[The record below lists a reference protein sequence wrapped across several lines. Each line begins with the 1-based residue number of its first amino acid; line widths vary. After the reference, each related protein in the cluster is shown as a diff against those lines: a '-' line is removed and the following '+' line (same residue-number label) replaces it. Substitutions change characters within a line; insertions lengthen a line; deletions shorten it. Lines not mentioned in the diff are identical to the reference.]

1 MSLYRLHKTNGYLSF
16 LLYRLYTLEKNG
28 YQLSGTAKDNRSCVR
43 HAKCGIKPMK
53 DIGDINDI
61 EEVIFM
67 QNLNIAEKF
76 NANQFGIHSTD
87 LGFVQ
92 ECGTVRK
99 FYEFYD
105 GKKDTERKPGDAP
118 YGQEW
123 EEPKGLDY
131 KPTQEIRNIVKKL
144 IDKQARFMFS
154 VPPSISCKPKGVT
167 APEVTGDKIVDQS
180 NKDTA
185 KRIIAE
191 AEDKRQLIDEIFTKG
206 DFWKQSLTAF
216 KDCTIGKRVLLTVQA
231 NPGEQIRF
239 RYFTMPEFKYQL
251 DPKDITKLKQVC
263 IVYQDERTRGMLA
276 VKQIWYKWTY
286 EMRVPTTQTIDEEG
300 NIVETPIE
308 GAEATCWYKKETVDG
323 NNTIISEPVEL
334 ENFDNTTDYLSSERP
349 KEVAYPDNI
358 EWTDTRL
365 SQIPC
370 RIILNGGLTGDI
382 WGTSDVKELMDM
394 ANSYNRVNS
403 DFRDA
408 LRFKMFEQPVF
419 TDADSNSLKNV
430 KIAPNAIIDLK
441 TDPTL
446 DNGEGTGR
454 AAQAF
459 MLSSTFNFVQAA
471 DSFLDRLKKD
481 MYEHM
486 DQPLPEEIKNVPS
499 AKAMR
504 FMFQDLV
511 GRCEEK
517 WATGWDGAITWVIEL
532 ICEAIRLF
540 NLYPERR
547 GTLLANTLT
556 TDVITHNY
564 PIPEDEQ
571 EKKTIAIQE
580 VEAKVKSHK
589 TYIREFGD
597 VEDEDMEWI
606 EIMDEDGTMNESVNA
621 GFMTPKTAQDT
632 QNVGTETPP
641 INQSEEEPVGGEDT
655 E

>member
-1 MSLYRLHKTNGYLSF
+1 
-16 LLYRLYTLEKNG
+16 
-28 YQLSGTAKDNRSCVR
+28 
-43 HAKCGIKPMK
+43 
-53 DIGDINDI
+53 
-61 EEVIFM
+61 M
-67 QNLNIAEKF
+67 QDLNIAEKF
-76 NANQFGIHSTD
+76 NSNQFGVHSNN

-92 ECGTVRK
+92 ECSTVRK

-105 GKKDTERKPGDAP
+105 GKSDKVKQPGDEP

-123 EEPKGLDY
+123 KKPEGLDY
-131 KPTQEIRNIVKKL
+131 TPTQEIRNVVKKL

-154 VPPSISCKPKGVT
+154 VPPALSCKPKGLT
-167 APEVTGDKIVDQS
+167 IPQMTGNATVDQA
-180 NKDTA
+180 NKDSIKNA
-185 KRIIAE
+185 IAL
-191 AEDKRQLIDEIFTKG
+191 AEDKRQLIDDIFTKG
-206 DFWKQSLTAF
+206 DFWKQTLTAF
-216 KDCTIGKRVLLTVQA
+216 KDCTIGKRVLLTIQA
-231 NPGEQIRF
+231 NPGEEVRF
-239 RYFTMPEFKYQL
+239 RYFTMPEFQYQF

-276 VKQIWYKWTY
+276 VKQVWYKWTY
-286 EMRVPTTQTIDEEG
+286 EMRVPTRQVTDEEG
-300 NIVETPIE
+300 NIIEEPIQ

-323 NNTIISEPVEL
+323 NNTLMTEPVEL
-334 ENFDNTTDYLSSERP
+334 ENLDNTTDYLSSERP
-349 KEVAYPDNI
+349 KEIAYPDNI
-358 EWTDTRL
+358 DWTDTRL

-370 RIILNGGLTGDI
+370 KIILNGGLTGDI

-441 TDPTL
+441 TDPAL
-446 DNGEGTGR
+446 DNGEGAGR

-471 DSFLDRLKKD
+471 DSYLDRLKKD

-486 DQPLPEEIKNVPS
+486 DQPLPEEIKSVPS
-499 AKAMR
+499 AKAMK
-504 FMFQDLV
+504 FLFQDLI

-517 WATGWDGAITWVIEL
+517 WTTGWDSAVTWAIEL

-540 NLYPERR
+540 ALYPERR

-556 TDVITHNY
+556 TDVLTHNY
-564 PIPEDEQ
+564 PIPEDEK
-571 EKKTIAIQE
+571 EKKEIAIRE

-597 VEDEDMEWI
+597 VEDEDMEWA
-606 EIMDEDGTMNESVNA
+606 EIMDEDGKMNESVNA
-621 GFMTPKTAQDT
+621 GFMTPKAFGNDANLSGNKT
-632 QNVGTETPP
+632 GTE
-641 INQSEEEPVGGEDT
+641 EELVGGKDT

>member
-1 MSLYRLHKTNGYLSF
+1 
-16 LLYRLYTLEKNG
+16 
-28 YQLSGTAKDNRSCVR
+28 
-43 HAKCGIKPMK
+43 
-53 DIGDINDI
+53 
-61 EEVIFM
+61 M
-67 QNLNIAEKF
+67 QDLNIAEKF
-76 NANQFGIHSTD
+76 NANQFGIHSTN
-87 LGFVQ
+87 LAFVN
-92 ECGTVRK
+92 ECSTVRK

-105 GKKDTERKPGDAP
+105 GKSDKKKEPGEEP

-123 EEPKGLDY
+123 KKVEGLDY
-131 KPTQEIRNIVKKL
+131 EPTQEIRNIVKKL

-154 VPPSISCKPKGVT
+154 VPPALSCKPKGL
-167 APEVTGDKIVDQS
+167 AIPKMTGKATVDEA
-180 NKDTA
+180 NKEA
-185 KRIIAE
+185 MKQVIAD
-191 AEDKRQLIDEIFTKG
+191 AEDKRLLIDDIFTKG
-206 DFWKQSLTAF
+206 DFWKQTLTAF
-216 KDCTIGKRVLLTVQA
+216 KDCTIGKRVLLTIQA
-231 NPGEQIRF
+231 NPGEEVRF
-239 RYFTMPEFKYQL
+239 RYFTMPEFQYQL

-286 EMRVPTTQTIDEEG
+286 EMRVPTTKTEDEEG
-300 NIVETPIE
+300 NIIETPVE

-323 NNTIISEPVEL
+323 NNTLITEPVEL
-334 ENFDNTTDYLSSERP
+334 ENLDNTTAYLSGEQP
-349 KEVAYPDNI
+349 KEIALPDNI
-358 EWTDTRL
+358 DWTDTRL
-365 SQIPC
+365 SEIPC

-419 TDADSNSLKNV
+419 VDADSSSIASA
-430 KIAPNAIIDLK
+430 KIAPNAVIDLK

-446 DNGEGTGR
+446 DNGEGTSR

-459 MLSSTFNFVQAA
+459 MLSSTFNFVAAA
-471 DSFLDRLKKD
+471 DSYLDRLKKD

-486 DQPLPEEIKNVPS
+486 DQPLPEEIKSVPS

-517 WATGWDGAITWVIEL
+517 WATGWDSAVNWAISF

-540 NLYPERR
+540 NLYPEQR
-547 GTLLANTLT
+547 GVQLANTPT
-556 TDVITHNY
+556 TDVLTHNY

-597 VEDEDMEWI
+597 VEDEQMEWM
-606 EIMDEDGTMNESVNA
+606 EIMDEDGKMNESVNA
-621 GFMTPKTAQDT
+621 GFMTPKSGFG
-632 QNVGTETPP
+632 NEEEEGEEEGEGGTGDSGT
-641 INQSEEEPVGGEDT
+641 EEPVGGADT

>member
-1 MSLYRLHKTNGYLSF
+1 M
-16 LLYRLYTLEKNG
+16 
-28 YQLSGTAKDNRSCVR
+28 
-43 HAKCGIKPMK
+43 
-53 DIGDINDI
+53 ND
-61 EEVIFM
+61 
-67 QNLNIAEKF
+67 LNIAEKF
-76 NANQFGIHSTD
+76 NANQFGIHSTN

-92 ECGTVRK
+92 ECQTVRK
-99 FYEFYD
+99 YYEFYD
-105 GKKDTERKPGDAP
+105 GKSDRETAPGDEP

-123 EEPKGLDY
+123 KLPEGLDY
-131 KPTQEIRNIVKKL
+131 TPTREIRNLTKKL

-154 VPPSISCKPKGVT
+154 VPPSLSCKPKNVVQ
-167 APEVTGDKIVDQS
+167 PEMTGDETIDQA
-180 NKDTA
+180 NKDA
-185 KRIIAE
+185 MKKVVAD
-191 AEDKRQLIDEIFTKG
+191 AEDKRQLIDDIFTKG
-206 DFWKQSLTAF
+206 DFWKQTLTAF

-231 NPGEQIRF
+231 NPGEEIRF
-239 RYFTMPEFKYQL
+239 RYFTMPEFQYQL
-251 DPKDITKLKQVC
+251 DPKDITRLKQVC

-276 VKQIWYKWTY
+276 VKQVWYKWTY
-286 EMRVPTTQTIDEEG
+286 EMRVPTTQQTDEEG
-300 NIVETPIE
+300 NIIEVPVE

-323 NNTIISEPVEL
+323 NNTLITEPVEL
-334 ENFDNTTDYLSSERP
+334 ETLDNTTDYLTGERP
-349 KEVAYPDNI
+349 KEMAYPDNI
-358 EWTDTRL
+358 DWTDTRL
-365 SQIPC
+365 SQIPA

-394 ANSYNRVNS
+394 ATQYNKVNS

-419 TDADSNSLKNV
+419 VDADSQSIKDA
-430 KIAPNAIIDLK
+430 KIAPNAVIDLK

-446 DNGEGTGR
+446 DNGEGTSR

-459 MLSSTFNFVQAA
+459 MLSSSFNFVAAA
-471 DSFLDRLKKD
+471 DSYLDRLKKD

-499 AKAMR
+499 AKAIR

-517 WATGWDGAITWVIEL
+517 WATGWDSAMTWVIDF
-532 ICEAIRLF
+532 ICEAIRMF
-540 NLYPERR
+540 NLYPEQR
-547 GTLLANTLT
+547 GVMLANTAT
-556 TDVITHNY
+556 TDVLTHNY

-597 VEDEDMEWI
+597 VEDEDIEWQ
-606 EIMDEDGTMNESVNA
+606 EIMDEDGKMNESVNA
-621 GFMTPKTAQDT
+621 GFMQTKGFG
-632 QNVGTETPP
+632 NEEEEEGGEGTEGEGGT
-641 INQSEEEPVGGEDT
+641 EPGNEPAGGADT

>member
-1 MSLYRLHKTNGYLSF
+1 M
-16 LLYRLYTLEKNG
+16 
-28 YQLSGTAKDNRSCVR
+28 
-43 HAKCGIKPMK
+43 
-53 DIGDINDI
+53 ND
-61 EEVIFM
+61 
-67 QNLNIAEKF
+67 LNIAEKF
-76 NANQFGIHSTD
+76 NANQFGIHSTN

-92 ECGTVRK
+92 ECQTVRK
-99 FYEFYD
+99 YYEFYD
-105 GKKDTERKPGDAP
+105 GKSDRETAPGDEP

-123 EEPKGLDY
+123 KLPEGLDY
-131 KPTQEIRNIVKKL
+131 TPTREIRNLTKKL

-154 VPPSISCKPKGVT
+154 VPPSLSCKPKNVVQ
-167 APEVTGDKIVDQS
+167 PEMTGDETIDQANRNAVKKIVAD
-180 NKDTA
+180 
-185 KRIIAE
+185 
-191 AEDKRQLIDEIFTKG
+191 AEDKRQLIDDIFTKG
-206 DFWKQSLTAF
+206 DFWKQTLTAF

-231 NPGEQIRF
+231 NPGEEIRF
-239 RYFTMPEFKYQL
+239 RYFTMPEFQYQL
-251 DPKDITKLKQVC
+251 DPKDITRLKQVC

-276 VKQIWYKWTY
+276 VKQVWYKWTY
-286 EMRVPTTQTIDEEG
+286 EMRVPTTQQTDEEG
-300 NIVETPIE
+300 NIIEVPME

-323 NNTIISEPVEL
+323 NNTLIIDPVEL
-334 ENFDNTTDYLSSERP
+334 ETLDNTTDYLTGERP
-349 KEVAYPDNI
+349 KETAYPDNI
-358 EWTDTRL
+358 DWTDTRL
-365 SQIPC
+365 SQIPA

-394 ANSYNRVNS
+394 ATQYNKVNS

-419 TDADSNSLKNV
+419 VDADSQSIRDA
-430 KIAPNAIIDLK
+430 KIAPNAVIDLK

-446 DNGEGTGR
+446 DNGEGTSR

-459 MLSSTFNFVQAA
+459 MLSSSFNFVAAA
-471 DSFLDRLKKD
+471 DSYLDRLKKD

-499 AKAMR
+499 AKAIR

-517 WATGWDGAITWVIEL
+517 WATGWDSAMTWVIDF
-532 ICEAIRLF
+532 ICEAIRMF
-540 NLYPERR
+540 NLYPEQR
-547 GTLLANTLT
+547 GVMLANTAT
-556 TDVITHNY
+556 TDVLTHNY

-597 VEDEDMEWI
+597 VEDEDIEWQ
-606 EIMDEDGTMNESVNA
+606 EIMDEDGKMNESVNA
-621 GFMTPKTAQDT
+621 GFMQTKGFG
-632 QNVGTETPP
+632 NEEEEEGGEGTEGEGGT
-641 INQSEEEPVGGEDT
+641 EPGNEPAGGADT

>member
-1 MSLYRLHKTNGYLSF
+1 
-16 LLYRLYTLEKNG
+16 
-28 YQLSGTAKDNRSCVR
+28 
-43 HAKCGIKPMK
+43 
-53 DIGDINDI
+53 
-61 EEVIFM
+61 M
-67 QNLNIAEKF
+67 QDLNIAEKF
-76 NANQFGIHSTD
+76 NANQFGIHSTN

-92 ECGTVRK
+92 ECSTVRK

-105 GKKDTERKPGDAP
+105 GKSDKEKSPGDKP

-123 EEPKGLDY
+123 KKVEGLDY
-131 KPTQEIRNIVKKL
+131 VPTQEIRNVVKKL

-154 VPPSISCKPKGVT
+154 VPPSLSCKPKGLV
-167 APEVTGDKIVDQS
+167 GRKIANGGVIDEASKNAMKQ
-180 NKDTA
+180 
-185 KRIIAE
+185 IIAD
-191 AEDKRQLIDEIFTKG
+191 AEDKRQLIESIFTDG
-206 DFWKQSLTAF
+206 NFWEQTLTAF

-231 NPGEQIRF
+231 NPGEKVRF
-239 RYFTMPEFKYQL
+239 RYFTMPEFQYLL

-286 EMRVPTTQTIDEEG
+286 EMKVPTATTVDEEG
-300 NIVETPIE
+300 NEIEIPIE

-323 NNTIISEPVEL
+323 NNTLITEPVEL
-334 ENFDNTTDYLSSERP
+334 ENLDNTTAYLSGEQP
-349 KEVAYPDNI
+349 KEVAIPENI
-358 EWTDTRL
+358 DWTDTRL
-365 SQIPC
+365 SEIPC

-394 ANSYNRVNS
+394 ADSYNKVNS

-419 TDADSNSLKNV
+419 VDADSSCIQTA
-430 KIAPNAIIDLK
+430 KIAPNAVIDLK

-446 DNGEGTGR
+446 DNGEGTSR
-454 AAQAF
+454 SAQAF
-459 MLSSTFNFVQAA
+459 MLSSTFNFVAAA
-471 DSFLDRLKKD
+471 DSYLDRLKKD

-504 FMFQDLV
+504 FLFQDLV

-517 WATGWDGAITWVIEL
+517 WTTGWGSAINWAIDL

-540 NLYPERR
+540 NLYPEQR
-547 GTLLANTLT
+547 GTVLANTLT
-556 TDVITHNY
+556 TNIFMHNY
-564 PIPEDEQ
+564 PIPEDEN

-597 VEDEDMEWI
+597 VEDEDMEWT
-606 EIMDEDGTMNESVNA
+606 EIMDEDGKMNESVNA
-621 GFMTPKTAQDT
+621 GFMTTKSEFGNEEEEEGNDGAYNTATD
-632 QNVGTETPP
+632 
-641 INQSEEEPVGGEDT
+641 EPVGGEDT

>member
-1 MSLYRLHKTNGYLSF
+1 
-16 LLYRLYTLEKNG
+16 
-28 YQLSGTAKDNRSCVR
+28 
-43 HAKCGIKPMK
+43 MK
-53 DIGDINDI
+53 D
-61 EEVIFM
+61 
-67 QNLNIAEKF
+67 LNIAEKF
-76 NANQFGIHSTD
+76 NANQFGIHSTN

-92 ECGTVRK
+92 ECQTVRK
-99 FYEFYD
+99 YYEFYD
-105 GKKDTERKPGDAP
+105 GKSDREMAPGDEP

-123 EEPKGLDY
+123 KLPEGLDY
-131 KPTQEIRNIVKKL
+131 TPTREIRNLTKKL

-154 VPPSISCKPKGVT
+154 VPPSLSCKPKNVVQ
-167 APEVTGDKIVDQS
+167 PEMTGDETIDQANRDAVKKIVAD
-180 NKDTA
+180 
-185 KRIIAE
+185 
-191 AEDKRQLIDEIFTKG
+191 AEDKRQLIDDIFTKG
-206 DFWKQSLTAF
+206 DFWKQTLTAF

-231 NPGEQIRF
+231 NPGEEIRF
-239 RYFTMPEFKYQL
+239 RYFTMPEFQYQL

-286 EMRVPTTQTIDEEG
+286 EMRVPTTQQTDEEG
-300 NIVETPIE
+300 NIIEVPVE

-323 NNTIISEPVEL
+323 NNTLITEPVEL
-334 ENFDNTTDYLSSERP
+334 ENLDNTTDYLTGERP
-349 KEVAYPDNI
+349 KEMAYPDNI
-358 EWTDTRL
+358 DWIDTRL
-365 SQIPC
+365 PQIPA

-394 ANSYNRVNS
+394 ATQYNKVNS

-419 TDADSNSLKNV
+419 VDADSQSIRDA
-430 KIAPNAIIDLK
+430 KIAPNAVIDLK
-441 TDPTL
+441 TDPAL
-446 DNGEGTGR
+446 DNGEGTSR

-459 MLSSTFNFVQAA
+459 MLSSSFNFVAAA
-471 DSFLDRLKKD
+471 DSYLDRLKKD

-517 WATGWDGAITWVIEL
+517 WATGWDSAITWAIDF
-532 ICEAIRLF
+532 ICEAIRMF
-540 NLYPERR
+540 NLYPEQR
-547 GTLLANTLT
+547 GTMLANTPT
-556 TDVITHNY
+556 TDVLTHNY

-597 VEDEDMEWI
+597 VEDEDIEWQ
-606 EIMDEDGTMNESVNA
+606 EIMDEDGKMNESVNA
-621 GFMTPKTAQDT
+621 GFMQTKGFG
-632 QNVGTETPP
+632 NEEGGEGTEGEGGT
-641 INQSEEEPVGGEDT
+641 EPGNEPAGGADT

>member
-1 MSLYRLHKTNGYLSF
+1 
-16 LLYRLYTLEKNG
+16 
-28 YQLSGTAKDNRSCVR
+28 
-43 HAKCGIKPMK
+43 
-53 DIGDINDI
+53 
-61 EEVIFM
+61 M
-67 QNLNIAEKF
+67 QDMNIAEKF
-76 NANQFGIHSTD
+76 NSNQFGIHSTN
-87 LGFVQ
+87 LGFVS
-92 ECGTVRK
+92 ECATVRK

-105 GKKDTERKPGDAP
+105 GKREGKPNPGDEP

-123 EEPKGLDY
+123 KLPEGLDY
-131 KPTQEIRNIVKKL
+131 TPTQEIRNITKKL

-154 VPPSISCKPKGVT
+154 VPPSLSCKPKNIV
-167 APEVTGDKIVDQS
+167 APTPTGNQQVDQVA
-180 NKDTA
+180 KDA
-185 KRIIAE
+185 MKQAIAD
-191 AEDKRQLIDEIFTKG
+191 AEDKRQLIDDILTKG
-206 DFWKQSLTAF
+206 DFWKQTLTAF

-231 NPGEQIRF
+231 NPGEAIRF
-239 RYFTMPEFKYQL
+239 RYFTMPEFQYQL

-300 NIVETPIE
+300 NVVEIPVE
-308 GAEATCWYKKETVDG
+308 GAEATCWYMKETVDG
-323 NNTIISEPVEL
+323 NNTRITEAVEL
-334 ENFDNTTDYLSSERP
+334 ENLDNTTDYLSGEKP
-349 KEVAYPDNI
+349 KEMAYPDNI
-358 EWTDTRL
+358 EWTNTL
-365 SQIPC
+365 LPEIPC

-403 DFRDA
+403 DYRDA

-419 TDADSNSLKNV
+419 VDADSQSIKDA
-430 KIAPNAIIDLK
+430 KIAPNAVIDLK
-441 TDPTL
+441 TDPAL
-446 DNGEGTGR
+446 DNGEGTSR

-459 MLSSTFNFVQAA
+459 MLSSSFPFVQAA

-517 WATGWDGAITWVIEL
+517 WATGWDSAVNWTIEF
-532 ICEAIRLF
+532 ICLAMRMF
-540 NLYPERR
+540 NLYPEQR
-547 GTLLANTLT
+547 GATLANVAT
-556 TDVITHNY
+556 TDILTHNY

-571 EKKTIAIQE
+571 EKKTIAIEE
-580 VEAKVKSHK
+580 VNAKVKSHK

-597 VEDEDMEWI
+597 VEDEDMEWM
-606 EIMDEDGTMNESVNA
+606 EIMDEDGKMNESINA
-621 GFMTPKTAQDT
+621 GFMTPKQP
-632 QNVGTETPP
+632 G
-641 INQSEEEPVGGEDT
+641 EPEDGNEGNENNEPAGGADT

>member
-1 MSLYRLHKTNGYLSF
+1 
-16 LLYRLYTLEKNG
+16 
-28 YQLSGTAKDNRSCVR
+28 
-43 HAKCGIKPMK
+43 MK
-53 DIGDINDI
+53 D
-61 EEVIFM
+61 
-67 QNLNIAEKF
+67 LNIAEKF
-76 NANQFGIHSTD
+76 NANQFGIHSTN

-92 ECGTVRK
+92 ECQTVRK
-99 FYEFYD
+99 YYEFYD
-105 GKKDTERKPGDAP
+105 GKSDREMAPGDEL

-123 EEPKGLDY
+123 KLPEGLDY
-131 KPTQEIRNIVKKL
+131 TPTREIRNLTKKL

-154 VPPSISCKPKGVT
+154 VPPSLSCKPKNVVQ
-167 APEVTGDKIVDQS
+167 PKMTGDETIDQANRDAVKKIVAD
-180 NKDTA
+180 
-185 KRIIAE
+185 
-191 AEDKRQLIDEIFTKG
+191 AEDKRQLIDDIFTKG
-206 DFWKQSLTAF
+206 DFWKQTLTAF

-231 NPGEQIRF
+231 NPGEEIRF
-239 RYFTMPEFKYQL
+239 RYFTMPEFQYQL

-276 VKQIWYKWTY
+276 VKQLWYKWTY
-286 EMRVPTTQTIDEEG
+286 EMRVPTTQQTDEEG
-300 NIVETPIE
+300 NIIEVPVE

-323 NNTIISEPVEL
+323 NNTLITEPVEL
-334 ENFDNTTDYLSSERP
+334 ENLDNTTDYLTGERP

-358 EWTDTRL
+358 DWIDTRL
-365 SQIPC
+365 PQIPA

-394 ANSYNRVNS
+394 ATQYNKVNS

-419 TDADSNSLKNV
+419 VDADSQSIRDA
-430 KIAPNAIIDLK
+430 KIAPNAVIDLK
-441 TDPTL
+441 TDPAL
-446 DNGEGTGR
+446 DNGEGTSR

-459 MLSSTFNFVQAA
+459 MLSSSFNFVAAA
-471 DSFLDRLKKD
+471 DSYLDRLKKD

-517 WATGWDGAITWVIEL
+517 WATGWDSAMTWVIDF
-532 ICEAIRLF
+532 ICEAIRMF
-540 NLYPERR
+540 NLYPEQR
-547 GTLLANTLT
+547 GTMLANTAT
-556 TDVITHNY
+556 TDVLTHNY

-597 VEDEDMEWI
+597 VEDEDIEWQ
-606 EIMDEDGTMNESVNA
+606 EIMDEDGKMNESVNA
-621 GFMTPKTAQDT
+621 GFMQTKGFG
-632 QNVGTETPP
+632 NEEEEEGGEGTEGEGGT
-641 INQSEEEPVGGEDT
+641 EPGNEPEPAGGADT

>member
-1 MSLYRLHKTNGYLSF
+1 
-16 LLYRLYTLEKNG
+16 
-28 YQLSGTAKDNRSCVR
+28 
-43 HAKCGIKPMK
+43 MK
-53 DIGDINDI
+53 D
-61 EEVIFM
+61 M
-67 QNLNIAEKF
+67 NIAEKF
-76 NANQFGIHSTD
+76 NANQFGIHSTNI
-87 LGFVQ
+87 GFVN
-92 ECGTVRK
+92 ECNTVRK

-105 GKKDTERKPGDAP
+105 GRRDGEIKPGEEP

-123 EEPKGLDY
+123 KKPEGLDY
-131 KPTQEIRNIVKKL
+131 EPTQEIRNVVKKL

-154 VPPSISCKPKGVT
+154 VPPSLSCKPKNIAV
-167 APEVTGDKIVDQS
+167 PVPTGDETVDNA
-180 NKDTA
+180 NKEAMKKTVAD
-185 KRIIAE
+185 
-191 AEDKRQLIDEIFTKG
+191 AEDKRQLIDDILTRGE
-206 DFWKQSLTAF
+206 FWNQTLTAF
-216 KDCTIGKRVLLTVQA
+216 KDCTIGKRVLLTIQA

-239 RYFTMPEFKYQL
+239 RYFTMPEFQYQL
-251 DPKDITKLKQVC
+251 DPKDIRKLKQVS

-286 EMRVPTTQTIDEEG
+286 EMRTRMTQVTDEEG
-300 NIVETPIE
+300 NVTEIPVE

-323 NNTIISEPVEL
+323 NNTPIVEPVEL
-334 ENFDNTTDYLSSERP
+334 ENLDNTTDYLTGEQP

-358 EWTDTRL
+358 DWTDTRL
-365 SQIPC
+365 PEIPC

-419 TDADSNSLKNV
+419 VDADSDSIKTA
-430 KIAPNAIIDLK
+430 KIAPNSVIDLK

-446 DNGEGTGR
+446 DNGEGTSR
-454 AAQAF
+454 SAQAF
-459 MLSSTFNFVQAA
+459 MLSSSFPFVQAA
-471 DSFLDRLKKD
+471 DSYLDRLKKD

-486 DQPLPEEIKNVPS
+486 DQPLPEEIKSVPS
-499 AKAMR
+499 AKAMK

-517 WATGWDGAITWVIEL
+517 WATSWDGAINWAIEF
-532 ICEAIRLF
+532 ICLAIRMF
-540 NLYPERR
+540 NLYQEER
-547 GTLLANTLT
+547 GIMLANVVTSNVL
-556 TDVITHNY
+556 THNY

-597 VEDEDMEWI
+597 VEDEDMEWT
-606 EIMDEDGTMNESVNA
+606 EIMDEDGKMNESVNA
-621 GFMTPKTAQDT
+621 GFMTPIQSGDEED
-632 QNVGTETPP
+632 QNNTDD
-641 INQSEEEPVGGEDT
+641 EPFGGEDT

>member
-1 MSLYRLHKTNGYLSF
+1 
-16 LLYRLYTLEKNG
+16 
-28 YQLSGTAKDNRSCVR
+28 
-43 HAKCGIKPMK
+43 
-53 DIGDINDI
+53 
-61 EEVIFM
+61 M
-67 QNLNIAEKF
+67 QDLNIAEKF
-76 NANQFGIHSTD
+76 NANQFGVHSTN
-87 LGFVQ
+87 LSFVN
-92 ECGTVRK
+92 ECNTVRK

-105 GKKDTERKPGDAP
+105 GKSDREKKPGDAP

-123 EEPKGLDY
+123 EKPKGLDY
-131 KPTQEIRNIVKKL
+131 EPTMEVRNIVKKL

-154 VPPSISCKPKGVT
+154 VPPSLSCKPKNVT
-167 APEVTGDKIVDQS
+167 VPNITGNETVD
-180 NKDTA
+180 NAGKELMKKA
-185 KRIIAE
+185 IAD
-191 AEDKRQLIDEIFTKG
+191 AEDKRQLIDDIFTAG
-206 DFWKQSLTAF
+206 DFWKQTLTAF

-231 NPGEQIRF
+231 NPGEPIRF
-239 RYFTMPEFKYQL
+239 RYFTMPEFQYEL
-251 DPKDITKLKQVC
+251 DPKDITKLKRVC

-286 EMRVPTTQTIDEEG
+286 EMRTPTVQQEDEEG
-300 NIVETPIE
+300 NVVEIPVE
-308 GAEATCWYKKETVDG
+308 GAAETCWYKKETVDG
-323 NNTIISEPVEL
+323 NNTIVDEPVEI
-334 ENFDNTTDYLSSERP
+334 ENLDNTTDYLTGEKT
-349 KEVAYPDNI
+349 KEMAYPENI
-358 EWTDTRL
+358 DWTDTKL
-365 SQIPC
+365 FELPC

-419 TDADSNSLKNV
+419 VDADTRSIQIA

-441 TDPTL
+441 TDPVL
-446 DNGEGTGR
+446 DNGEGTSR

-471 DSFLDRLKKD
+471 DSYLDRLKKD

-486 DQPLPEEIKNVPS
+486 DQPLPEEIKSVPS

-517 WATGWDGAITWVIEL
+517 WATGWDSAVTWVIQF
-532 ICEAIRLF
+532 ICHAIRMF
-540 NLYPERR
+540 NLYPEQR
-547 GTLLANTLT
+547 GVLLANTAT
-556 TDVITHNY
+556 TDVFTHNY
-564 PIPEDEQ
+564 PIPEDDQ

-597 VEDEDMEWI
+597 VEDEDMEWM
-606 EIMDEDGTMNESVNA
+606 EIMDEDGKMNESVNA
-621 GFMTPKTAQDT
+621 GFMTPKSQPGEGNDEE
-632 QNVGTETPP
+632 GT
-641 INQSEEEPVGGEDT
+641 EEEPVGGADT

>member
-1 MSLYRLHKTNGYLSF
+1 
-16 LLYRLYTLEKNG
+16 
-28 YQLSGTAKDNRSCVR
+28 
-43 HAKCGIKPMK
+43 MK
-53 DIGDINDI
+53 D
-61 EEVIFM
+61 
-67 QNLNIAEKF
+67 LNIAEKF
-76 NANQFGIHSTD
+76 NANQFGIHSTN

-92 ECGTVRK
+92 ECQTVRK
-99 FYEFYD
+99 YYEFYD
-105 GKKDTERKPGDAP
+105 GKSDREMAPGDEP

-123 EEPKGLDY
+123 KLPEGLDY
-131 KPTQEIRNIVKKL
+131 TPTREIRNLTKKL

-154 VPPSISCKPKGVT
+154 VPPSLSCKPKNVVQ
-167 APEVTGDKIVDQS
+167 PEMTGDETIDQANRDAVKKIVAD
-180 NKDTA
+180 
-185 KRIIAE
+185 
-191 AEDKRQLIDEIFTKG
+191 AEDKRQLIDDIFTKG
-206 DFWKQSLTAF
+206 DFWKQTLTAF

-231 NPGEQIRF
+231 NPGEEIRF
-239 RYFTMPEFKYQL
+239 RYFTMPEFQYQL

-286 EMRVPTTQTIDEEG
+286 EMRVPTTQQTDEEG
-300 NIVETPIE
+300 NIIEVPVE

-323 NNTIISEPVEL
+323 NNTLITEPVEL
-334 ENFDNTTDYLSSERP
+334 ENLDNTTDYLTGERP
-349 KEVAYPDNI
+349 KEMAYPDNI
-358 EWTDTRL
+358 DWTDTRL
-365 SQIPC
+365 PQIPA

-394 ANSYNRVNS
+394 ATQYNKVNS

-419 TDADSNSLKNV
+419 VDADSQCIQDA
-430 KIAPNAIIDLK
+430 KIAPNAVIDLK

-446 DNGEGTGR
+446 DNGEGTSR

-459 MLSSTFNFVQAA
+459 MLSSSFNFVAAA
-471 DSFLDRLKKD
+471 DSYLDRLKKD

-517 WATGWDGAITWVIEL
+517 WATGWDSAITWAIDF
-532 ICEAIRLF
+532 ICEAIRMF
-540 NLYPERR
+540 NLYPEQR
-547 GTLLANTLT
+547 GTMLANTAT
-556 TDVITHNY
+556 TDVLTHNY

-597 VEDEDMEWI
+597 VEDEDIEWQ

-621 GFMTPKTAQDT
+621 GFMQTKGFG
-632 QNVGTETPP
+632 NEEEEEGGEGTEGEGGT
-641 INQSEEEPVGGEDT
+641 EPGNEPAGGADT